1 MIIINKMDIDYT
13 LHNFIGNLV
22 SSRANKG
29 LVILTGL
36 L

>member
-1 MIIINKMDIDYT
+1 MDIDYT

-29 LVILTGL
+29 LVYAIIIQWTLIL
-36 L
+36 